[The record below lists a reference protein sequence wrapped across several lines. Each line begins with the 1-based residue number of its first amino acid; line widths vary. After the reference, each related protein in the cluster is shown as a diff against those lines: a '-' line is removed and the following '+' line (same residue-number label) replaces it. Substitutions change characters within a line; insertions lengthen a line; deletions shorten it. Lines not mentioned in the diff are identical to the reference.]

1 MYNPH
6 PDLKEGDH
14 GFKAAACNLEPDY
27 MSFLNSDTF
36 SQLVITESAFA
47 CMMNQFSQSPIG
59 QLHLDTNSMKEMF
72 SIDDLNFTST
82 YIAPQ
87 IPLFEEK
94 LGANESLVMNL
105 HMKDV
110 DVVFGQFDT
119 DMIFE
124 YTICM
129 SWFDRNGTHLI
140 YDELK
145 IISSMDM
152 TVDNDIM
159 YIKLL
164 NHKLDID
171 SKFGQRSAPVMN
183 NMELTENEYR
193 EFLSTFGFTMNY
205 LKKWLNDVYFRDG
218 LFFPYNVSEFKTK
231 VSFKEKSMHI
241 MLEVE
246 DNAEEFFEEEF
257 GEDW

>member
-1 MYNPH
+1 
-6 PDLKEGDH
+6 
-14 GFKAAACNLEPDY
+14 
-27 MSFLNSDTF
+27 MSFMNSDTF
-36 SQLVITESAFA
+36 SQLVITESAFS
-47 CMMNQFSQSPIG
+47 CIMNSISQSPIG
-59 QLHLDTNSMKEMF
+59 KLHLNAHTMNEMF
-72 SIDDLNFTST
+72 GTTGIKFDSSF
-82 YIAPQ
+82 IAPQ

-94 LGANESLVMNL
+94 LGPNVTLALNI

-110 DVVFGQFDT
+110 KVLFGQFDT

-124 YTICM
+124 YTLCM
-129 SWFDRNGTHLI
+129 TWFDKEELM

-145 IISSMDM
+145 MISSMDM
-152 TVDNDIM
+152 TTENDIM

-171 SKFGQRSAPVMN
+171 SKFGQRSQPIMN

-205 LKKWLNDVYFRDG
+205 IKKWLNDVYFRDG
-218 LFFPYNVSEFKTK
+218 IFFPYNVSEFDTR

-241 MLEVE
+241 MLEIE
-246 DNAEEFFEEEF
+246 DNAE
-257 GEDW
+257 